1 MREADIADPDAVAR
15 FALRVWQYKQGEL
28 VSLMVHLGDR
38 LGLYRVMAGAGPM
51 TAEAVAH
58 RAGAQPRWVLEW
70 LRGQAAAG
78 LIQCDSEAT
87 RFELTPEGAA
97 VLAREEDSLAF
108 AAGAFSGAAA
118 TPEVV
123 DALAEAFRTGRGLTY
138 DQQGPTAAHQ
148 TERML
153 APWARIALVPRII
166 PALDGVGAKLER
178 GARVADVGCGAGVAV
193 RALARAYPAST
204 FEGTDMS
211 ELAIDRARQAAAEEG
226 LDNAVFT
233 VARAEDLE
241 PGAGYDLILTFDC
254 LHDMTHPARAAAAI
268 RGAVADDGT
277 WLVREIKS
285 SGSWDG
291 DQRNP
296 MLALLYA
303 TSVTSCMSSALSE
316 PEGAGLGTLGLPPD
330 AVRALCRDAGFGRV
344 ILHDLDDPANLYY
357 EARPTPAPREAS

>member
-1 MREADIADPDAVAR
+1 MRDAEGPDPDAVAR

-38 LGLYRVMAGAGPM
+38 LGLYRAMDGTGPV

-58 RAGAQPRWVLEW
+58 RTGTQARWVLEW

-78 LIQCDSEAT
+78 LLQTDGEAA

-108 AAGAFSGAAA
+108 AAGAFSGGAAA
-118 TPEVV
+118 PEVV

-138 DQQGPTAAHQ
+138 DQQGPAAAHQ

-153 APWARIALVPRII
+153 APWARLALVPRII
-166 PALDGVGAKLER
+166 PALDGVAAKLER

-193 RALARAYPAST
+193 RALARAFPAST

-211 ELAIDRARQAAAEEG
+211 ELAIRRARQAAAEEN
-226 LDNAVFT
+226 LDNAVFA
-233 VARAEDLE
+233 VARAEELE
-241 PGAGYDLILTFDC
+241 PGAGFDLILTFDC
-254 LHDMTHPARAAAAI
+254 LHDMTHPDRAAAAI
-268 RGAVADDGT
+268 RGALADDGT
-277 WLVREIKS
+277 WLIREIKS
-285 SGSWDG
+285 SGSWAG

-296 MLALLYA
+296 MLALLYGS
-303 TSVTSCMSSALSE
+303 SVTSCMSSALSE
-316 PEGAGLGTLGLPPD
+316 PDGAGLGTLGLPPD
-330 AVRALCRDAGFGRV
+330 ALRTLCRAAGFERV
-344 ILHDLDDPANLYY
+344 VLHDLDDPANLYY
-357 EARPTPAPREAS
+357 EARPTSAPKEAS